1 MRNLVFAVMALVAA
15 SFVVSC
21 DPNNQQQADA
31 EIADSVQVDSVAS
44 DTTANDTVLEL
55 E

>member
-1 MRNLVFAVMALVAA
+1 MRKLVFAVMALVAS

-21 DPNNQQQADA
+21 DFSEDKKQADA
-31 EIADSVQVDSVAS
+31 ADSVQVDSVAS